1 MIELNS
7 EGIKR
12 EDRRT
17 GLLLAV
23 VRRMMGDKKAEVWDF
38 FPEHLKV
45 EQALSEESKAKAQ
58 LAKTRAGLR
67 ALAAM
72 GKGEKK

>member
-1 MIELNS
+1 MIELTS

-23 VRRMMGDKKAEVWDF
+23 MRRMMGDKKAEVWDF
-38 FPEHLKV
+38 FPEHLTV
-45 EQALSEESKAKAQ
+45 EHAESEESRARAQ

-72 GKGEKK
+72 SKGSK